1 MGKTKGK
8 SKRPTRAQVL
18 GMSPLNLSRP
28 KRSQEEMVGFVLII
42 VIVMI
47 GLMVFLVISLRKS
60 PEQSLQSKEIENLLS
75 SLLKHTTDCAIVY
88 EPDYDDVRDLIK
100 SCYQN
105 KKCTN
110 LDKDSCEYLNETLNE
125 IMPVLYETHGNVNAY
140 KLEIVHQDSAG
151 DKDNLLNLGYGNCTG
166 KTLWAQEKISVDE
179 GNINVKLMFCY
190 V

>member
-1 MGKTKGK
+1 MRIKMRRIKGK
-8 SKRPTRAQVL
+8 YA
-18 GMSPLNLSRP
+18 
-28 KRSQEEMVGFVLII
+28 QEEMVGFVLIV

-47 GLMVFLVISLRKS
+47 GLLVFLVISLRKS

-75 SLLKHTTDCAIVY
+75 SLLKHTTECAIVY
-88 EPDYDDVRDLIK
+88 EPDYDDIRDLIK

-110 LDKDSCEYLNETLNE
+110 LNRNACGYLNETLNN
-125 IMPVLYETHGNVNAY
+125 IMPVLYETHGDVNAY

-151 DKDNLLNLGYGNCTG
+151 GKDNLLVFDYGNCTG
-166 KTLWAQEKISVDE
+166 KTIWAQEKISVDE